1 MIKELSLAKKKDLS
15 KEELELHVKAFYNHI
30 KTNEEGM
37 ITRESFYNYY
47 KKQWLFRA
55 NTIQGFCLWKTII
68 NMDKSYL
75 E

>member
-47 KKQWLFRA
+47 KKQ
-55 NTIQGFCLWKTII
+55 
-68 NMDKSYL
+68 
-75 E
+75 